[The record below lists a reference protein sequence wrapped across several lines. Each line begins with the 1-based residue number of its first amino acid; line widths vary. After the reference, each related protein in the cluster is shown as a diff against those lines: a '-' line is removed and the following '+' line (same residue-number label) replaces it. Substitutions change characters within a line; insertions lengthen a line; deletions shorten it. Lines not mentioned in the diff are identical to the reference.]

1 MPQLTPDN
9 VQNSTPLNLQNNSY
23 LLKVSSLVTIASQK
37 SHWTLAIYT
46 GIPYYVQDE
55 NFEWDDDKAAAN
67 LRDHR
72 VSFEQAAFAF
82 NDQFAVEWIDEREAY
97 GEERSVLLGMTS
109 GQVLTVV
116 YTERGDRIR
125 IISAWRATRHER
137 DYHYR
142 QNAP

>member
-1 MPQLTPDN
+1 M
-9 VQNSTPLNLQNNSY
+9 
-23 LLKVSSLVTIASQK
+23 
-37 SHWTLAIYT
+37 
-46 GIPYYVQDE
+46 
-55 NFEWDDDKAAAN
+55 AAAN
-67 LRDHR
+67 LRVHR

-125 IISAWRATRHER
+125 IISALESNPA
-137 DYHYR
+137 
-142 QNAP
+142 

>member
-1 MPQLTPDN
+1 M
-9 VQNSTPLNLQNNSY
+9 
-23 LLKVSSLVTIASQK
+23 
-37 SHWTLAIYT
+37 
-46 GIPYYVQDE
+46 QDE
-55 NFEWDDDKAAAN
+55 KFEWDDDKAAAN

-97 GEERSVLLGMTS
+97 GEERFVLLGMTS

-137 DYHYR
+137 DYYYR
-142 QNAP
+142 QNAT

>member
-1 MPQLTPDN
+1 M
-9 VQNSTPLNLQNNSY
+9 
-23 LLKVSSLVTIASQK
+23 
-37 SHWTLAIYT
+37 
-46 GIPYYVQDE
+46 QDE
-55 NFEWDDDKAAAN
+55 DFEWDDDKAATN

-82 NDQFAVEWIDEREAY
+82 NDPFAVEWIDEREAY
-97 GEERSVLLGMTS
+97 GEERSVLLGMAG

-137 DYHYR
+137 DYYYR

>member
-1 MPQLTPDN
+1 M
-9 VQNSTPLNLQNNSY
+9 
-23 LLKVSSLVTIASQK
+23 
-37 SHWTLAIYT
+37 
-46 GIPYYVQDE
+46 QDE
-55 NFEWDDDKAAAN
+55 QFEWDDDKAAAN
-67 LRDHR
+67 LRDHH

-97 GEERSVLLGMTS
+97 GEDRFVLLGMTS

-137 DYHYR
+137 DYYYR